1 MMSPSPK
8 STDMY
13 QRIKA
18 KHIHCTGE
26 KMKQI
31 DRTGGQ
37 KKASTTTVRLRI
49 KQTVLS
55 LAEQPQM
62 LIPKNAA

>member
-37 KKASTTTVRLRI
+37 KKSINNNCAAENKTDGTV
-49 KQTVLS
+49 TS
-55 LAEQPQM
+55 
-62 LIPKNAA
+62 